1 MKKKLLIS
9 DIAKQLNVSITTVSF
24 ILNGKAK
31 EKRISD
37 DLTERVQKLVE
48 EVGYRPNQLAQSLRT
63 GKTRT
68 IGLMVED
75 ISNPFFANI
84 ARLIEERAYQE
95 GYKIVY
101 CSTEDDSDRT
111 KELISM
117 FRDMHVDGY
126 IITPP
131 QGVEED
137 VEKLI
142 KDGFPVVLVDRQV
155 AGIHTHCVIVDNLSG
170 AYNATAHLMEQGYQ
184 NIAFVTT
191 DSRQS
196 QMLQRLEGYRKAL
209 AEKQLEPAVLE
220 VPYRYD
226 AKQMLRKIVSFF
238 EETESID
245 AVLFATNYM
254 AVRGLE
260 AISQFNP
267 QGLPA
272 NLGVASYDDHDVF
285 KLLKPT
291 ITAVA
296 QPTEAIANHVINLM
310 LHLLNPKNKTSE
322 ADTIVLPTQLIIRN
336 STPRKE
342 VVA

>member
-1 MKKKLLIS
+1 MKKKLQIS

-37 DLTERVQKLVE
+37 DLTARVLKLVE

-63 GKTRT
+63 GKTKT

-84 ARLIEERAYQE
+84 ARLIEERAHKE

-101 CSTEDDSDRT
+101 CSTEDDTERT

-131 QGVEED
+131 EGVEED
-137 VEKLI
+137 IKKLI
-142 KDGFPVVLVDRQV
+142 ADGFPVVLADRQV
-155 AGIHTHCVIVDNLSG
+155 AGVDAHCVIVDNLLG
-170 AYNATAHLMEQGYQ
+170 AYNATTHLIERGYQ
-184 NIAFVTT
+184 RIAFITI
-191 DSRQS
+191 DSKQS
-196 QMLQRLEGYRKAL
+196 QMVQRLEGYTKAL
-209 AEKQLEPAVLE
+209 EENDLEAVVLE

-226 AKQMLRKIVSFF
+226 AKQMIQSITSFLEERKN
-238 EETESID
+238 ID
-245 AVLFATNYM
+245 AVLFATNYV

-260 AISQFNP
+260 EISQISP
-267 QGLPA
+267 ADAPAKLGL
-272 NLGVASYDDHDVF
+272 VSYDDHDVF
-285 KLLKPT
+285 KFFKPT
-291 ITAVA
+291 VTAVA

-310 LHLLNPKNKTSE
+310 LNLLGQKNSTLKAE
-322 ADTIVLPTQLIIRN
+322 TIILPTSLVVRN
-336 STPRKE
+336 SSLHKTK
-342 VVA
+342 V